1 MVNVLAI
8 RLPHKGKK
16 SAGRKTQSDVEP
28 HDRPVNVVSL
38 SERQTKSE
46 ADAMNIEEAERPG
59 SASATS
65 FGGYNLPNMFLF
77 LPVADFDT
85 VNSEIFAKLRICK
98 VL

>member
-28 HDRPVNVVSL
+28 HDRPINVDSL

-46 ADAMNIEEAERPG
+46 ADAMNIEAAERPG

-65 FGGYNLPNMFLF
+65 FGGYNMQILLLF
-77 LPVADFDT
+77 LPVQT
-85 VNSEIFAKLRICK
+85 LILC
-98 VL
+98 